1 MQHVTKG
8 ALISQEIGHPNIT
21 TQLDL
26 SVDSISNRPVTAL
39 LKHTF
44 NIDSS
49 TTLKTAADN

>member
-1 MQHVTKG
+1 V
-8 ALISQEIGHPNIT
+8 T

-26 SVDSISNRPVTAL
+26 SVDSISNRPATAAL

-49 TTLKTAADN
+49 TTLKTAGDQLKP